1 MAESPGNPASLHAG
15 GRRARRMLEDA
26 RERIGAALGAHR
38 SEVVFTSGATE
49 SNALAVVGGARL
61 ARCGDPRRSTVLLS
75 ALEHDAVKEQSDVL
89 VREGFALELLPLGSS
104 GLVDCDPEYLEA
116 MADRLALVSLVSVCS
131 ELGTIQAVA
140 GLVDALGGA
149 GLSTDRPLIHTDAAQ
164 ALSLLPFDFASLGV
178 DLASFGGHKIGAPV
192 GTGILLVRR
201 AMKPVTDRPG
211 GGHERGIRSGTPDV
225 AGAVALAAALEDTL
239 AQREEAYRHALHLR
253 TQLLAGLPE
262 NARPSV
268 DPANAL
274 PSIIHLSLDTWHP
287 EAVLMAMDA
296 AGISVSAG
304 SACHAGV
311 TRPSQMLLAMGATE
325 AEALGVVRV
334 STGMDT
340 TIEDIDAFL
349 RALPQAIRAGQA
361 LDARETRRADR
372 RSASARGARLAGTPM
387 IDSNMKES

>member
-1 MAESPGNPASLHAG
+1 
-15 GRRARRMLEDA
+15 MLEDA
-26 RERIGAALGAHR
+26 RECIGAALGAQR

-49 SNALAVVGGARL
+49 SDALGVVGGARL
-61 ARCGDPRRSTVLLS
+61 ARRGDPRRSTVLLS
-75 ALEHDAVKEQSDVL
+75 ALEHDAVKEQSEVL

-104 GLVDCDPEYLEA
+104 GLVDCDPELLEA
-116 MADRLALVSLVSVCS
+116 MAHRLALASLVSVCS
-131 ELGTIQAVA
+131 ELGTIQPVA
-140 GLVDALGGA
+140 GLVEALGG
-149 GLSTDRPLIHTDAAQ
+149 GGQSTGRPLIHTDAAQ
-164 ALSLLPFDFASLGV
+164 ALSLLPFNFENLGV

-225 AGAVALAAALEDTL
+225 AGAVALAAALEETL

-274 PSIIHLSLDTWHP
+274 PSIIHLSLDTTHP

-334 STGMDT
+334 STGLDT
-340 TIEDIDAFL
+340 TTEDIDAFL
-349 RALPQAIRAGQA
+349 RTLPQAIRAGQA

-372 RSASARGARLAGTPM
+372 RSASARGARLEGTPM
-387 IDSNMKES
+387 IDSNMKED